1 MEEVDD
7 EDNHPKN
14 IPPTK
19 KSRILELSDGSDD
32 EEDDCRAMIV
42 VSNDSDE
49 AENEDENDDIPEEL
63 EELAETQLGQLLH

>member
-32 EEDDCRAMIV
+32 EEEDGPALIA
-42 VSNDSDE
+42 VSDDSDE
-49 AENEDENDDIPEEL
+49 NENEDIPEEL
-63 EELAETQLGQLLH
+63 EESAETQLGQLLH

>member
-19 KSRILELSDGSDD
+19 KSRILELSDGLDD
-32 EEDDCRAMIV
+32 EEDDCPALIALIA
-42 VSNDSDE
+42 VSDDSDE
-49 AENEDENDDIPEEL
+49 GENDNIPEEL
-63 EELAETQLGQLLH
+63 EESAETQLGQLLC